1 MGISAL
7 ELLFIGLA
15 IVVAARLLWHKSAS
29 KILFVMVGVLGL
41 FMLLFFFIAA
51 PVNTEIRRAN
61 QATDLPVEGAAQVV
75 TVKRV
80 DSAPVAQAPV
90 AKAPVAQ
97 SPTTK
102 APTTKAPGIVLDEEK
117 SKESRPAWV
126 DAPTGLVDN
135 KYEKTVSAGPFDTP
149 SSCEVELLGE
159 LRKAVSQYVDEYIAP
174 DAGKAVMFTDYEL
187 MQFSPRRWIQHAQ
200 TTVGPMLYYHTR
212 LTIDD
217 AARKEMKVRWHQEQI
232 EHRLVSTGTVVGAV
246 LFVLS
251 AAYWGLQMRSP
262 RRLSTVAA

>member
-1 MGISAL
+1 MAISAL

-41 FMLLFFFIAA
+41 FMLLFFFMAA

-61 QATDLPVEGAAQVV
+61 QVTDLPIEGSTRSAQVV

-90 AKAPVAQ
+90 AQAPVAQ
-97 SPTTK
+97 
-102 APTTKAPGIVLDEEK
+102 APQTKAPGIVLEEEK
-117 SKESRPAWV
+117 SKESRPTWV
-126 DAPTGLVDN
+126 DAPTGLVDS

-149 SSCEVELLGE
+149 SSCEVELLSE

-174 DAGKAVMFTDYEL
+174 GAGKAVMFTDYEL

-200 TTVGPMLYYHTR
+200 TTVGPMLYYHSR

-246 LFVLS
+246 LVVLS

-262 RRLSTVAA
+262 RRLSTAGV